1 MDLATSEIYTLSLHD
16 ALPISIPDAERQSQ
30 QRPSWKSLVEP
41 EATALPGRP
50 TVELGS
56 VPRVR
61 QTQEPLRASSR
72 SRRTGR
78 NGSGVVS
85 VTPRWP
91 GGPRVP
97 SGHAELHSV
106 PNGTRPTVDPRTRRQ
121 CRHRK
126 DHSEPEPVSPSRW
139 DCENVPTSNKR
150 GSSSCPCRA

>member
-61 QTQEPLRASSR
+61 QTQEPLRR
-72 SRRTGR
+72 SEEHTSELQSHSDLVCGLLLDKQKEVEQTL
-78 NGSGVVS
+78 GSG
-85 VTPRWP
+85 
-91 GGPRVP
+91 
-97 SGHAELHSV
+97 
-106 PNGTRPTVDPRTRRQ
+106 
-121 CRHRK
+121 C
-126 DHSEPEPVSPSRW
+126 
-139 DCENVPTSNKR
+139 C
-150 GSSSCPCRA
+150 

>member
-61 QTQEPLRASSR
+61 QTQEPLRASSAVTANWPEWFWRRFRNSSLARWTSR
-72 SRRTGR
+72 SE
-78 NGSGVVS
+78 
-85 VTPRWP
+85 W
-91 GGPRVP
+91 
-97 SGHAELHSV
+97 
-106 PNGTRPTVDPRTRRQ
+106 
-121 CRHRK
+121 
-126 DHSEPEPVSPSRW
+126 
-139 DCENVPTSNKR
+139 
-150 GSSSCPCRA
+150 PCRAA